1 MADEY
6 NLNNDQVK
14 RAEELKNI
22 FGDIRNATREANAA
36 LRDMGES
43 AADYGGIYSSISN
56 SASKVADIQRQVAK
70 SEAGSKKVLEEKN
83 KLQDKARRLNAQIN
97 SLYERATT
105 ATGEARKNL
114 LSQAQ
119 NLANAR
125 DIANDV
131 ADLYGEMAEEAAKL
145 DKSTKFFTGMKEFVG
160 SIPGL
165 KALSGPFD
173 KAAEASR
180 KVLVNAGTTKEAFA
194 AGGKTLLGGFK
205 SVLGPALLIKGIV
218 ELIKL
223 GLTVDKQ
230 TTDLRKGLNLSYR
243 EAANLRAEFQ
253 QIDYNSESAFA
264 TTTRR
269 IQELITLNKQF
280 GTSAKSINK
289 SIIDQS
295 ITLQEQVGLSAEQSG
310 NLSKMFILTKD
321 GADAT
326 VESLLGVS
334 QVLQGQNNISLDN
347 KKVLEEISGVTGTLR
362 ANFVGNNQALAKTVT
377 TAQMLGLNLK
387 SIEGIQ
393 SNLLDFEGSI
403 SSELEAELLT
413 GKQLNLERARAAAL
427 NNDYATV
434 AKEITSQV
442 GTLADFQNMNAI
454 AQEAIAKSVG
464 MTKDSFA
471 DMLVQQDLLAKIGAK
486 EEDSMSKRL
495 ELAIKRYGS
504 EEAAAKA
511 LGTQAFENLKAL
523 SVQDEFNALIMQLK
537 QTVVDIVGGP
547 MGDFLRNLMNNKEQ
561 VEGIIEGFKGV
572 AKFVG
577 GIIQDAGK
585 LKVALSAIAAIL
597 TTMAIASVTTAI
609 ASTLGVAATWL
620 IPTIGG
626 VVAGLGTY
634 LSMDDGVI
642 DSDGGML
649 VSGPKGS
656 IKLNKDDQVVAG
668 TDLFGG
674 SGNNSRLEEKIDKL
688 ATAIMNRPTVLNVDG
703 KRFGEVSNTTT
714 GAYTYSLER

>member
-194 AGGKTLLGGFK
+194 AGGKALLGGFK

-310 NLSKMFILTKD
+310 NLSKMFILTRD

-326 VESLLGVS
+326 AESLLGVS

-442 GTLADFQNMNAI
+442 GSLADFQNMNAI

-572 AKFVG
+572 AKFIG

>member
-6 NLNNDQVK
+6 NLNDDQVR

-22 FGDIRNATREANAA
+22 FGDIRNATREANAS
-36 LRDMGES
+36 LRDIGES
-43 AADYGGIYSSISN
+43 AADYGGIYSSIAN

-70 SEAGSKKVLEEKN
+70 SEAGTKKVLEEKN
-83 KLQDKARRLNAQIN
+83 KLQDKSRRLNAQIN
-97 SLYERATT
+97 SLYERA
-105 ATGEARKNL
+105 ANASDEIRQNLINQAR
-114 LSQAQ
+114 

-125 DIANDV
+125 DIAD
-131 ADLYGEMAEEAAKL
+131 DLAGIYGEMADEAAKL
-145 DKSTKFFTGMKEFVG
+145 DKSTKFFTGMKDFIG

-194 AGGKTLLGGFK
+194 AGGKSLLSGFK
-205 SVLGPALLIKGIV
+205 AVLGPALLIKGIV
-218 ELIKL
+218 EAIKL
-223 GLTVDKQ
+223 GLTVDTQ

-243 EAANLRAEFQ
+243 EAANLRAEFS

-269 IQELITLNKQF
+269 VQELIALNKQF

-310 NLSKMFILTKD
+310 NLSKMFMLTKE

-347 KKVLEEISGVTGTLR
+347 KKVLEEISGVTGALR
-362 ANFVGNNQALAKTVT
+362 ANFVGNNQALAKSVT

-393 SNLLDFEGSI
+393 SSLLDFESSI

-442 GTLADFQNMNAI
+442 GTLADFQNMNVI

-464 MTKDSFA
+464 MSRDSFA
-471 DMLVQQDLLAKIGAK
+471 DMLVQQDLLSKIGAK
-486 EEDSMSKRL
+486 EEDSMSRRL
-495 ELAIKRYGS
+495 ELAIQRYGS
-504 EEAAAKA
+504 EEEAAKA
-511 LGTQAFENLKAL
+511 LGAQAFENLKAL

-561 VEGIIEGFKGV
+561 VEGIINGFKGV
-572 AKFVG
+572 AQFIG
-577 GIIQDAGK
+577 GIIQDTGK
-585 LKVALSAIAAIL
+585 LKTALSAIAAIL

-634 LSMDDGVI
+634 MSMDDGMI
-642 DSDGGML
+642 NSDGSMV

-656 IKLNKDDQVVAG
+656 IKLNKDDQIVAG

-674 SGNNSRLEEKIDKL
+674 GGNSSLEEKIDKL
-688 ATAIMNRPTVLNVDG
+688 ATAISNRPMVMNVDG
-703 KRFGEVSNTTT
+703 KRFGEISNTTT
-714 GAYTYSLER
+714 GAYTYTLER